1 MLVYGIASS
10 LVLSSSFHVA
20 GCWLLVFV
28 AGSSGPS
35 MLLDFGA
42 GLRLLL
48 AFVLFLVVIQLLC
61 WFDRVS
67 CSLLVLFFTVFV

>member
-10 LVLSSSFHVA
+10 LVLSSSFHGA

-48 AFVLFLVVIQLLC
+48 AFVVFLVVIQLL
-61 WFDRVS
+61 
-67 CSLLVLFFTVFV
+67 